1 MTVLALQSQCITIH
15 YRFKSGHFKDQS
27 LSSCAGLPVADED
40 CTEAN
45 LTSLLGVLSVLGPED
60 KKEAE
65 QVAGQVIT
73 ITRRLVLGAGKG
85 EV

>member
-1 MTVLALQSQCITIH
+1 M
-15 YRFKSGHFKDQS
+15 
-27 LSSCAGLPVADED
+27 ADED

>member
-1 MTVLALQSQCITIH
+1 M
-15 YRFKSGHFKDQS
+15 
-27 LSSCAGLPVADED
+27 PVNDED

-45 LTSLLGVLSVLGPED
+45 LTSLPGVLSVLGPED